1 MNASRAIKAAGIYCC
16 VACDINPGISLTL
29 FFSDMHFGRRD
40 YAREREKEADLLRCL
55 HAHEDEIEHLY
66 LLGDVFDAYIEYPR
80 LIPKGFTRFQGL
92 LASWS
97 DRGLPITYL
106 VGNHDPWHIDHFE
119 RELGV
124 RLVKKTLTE
133 PLYGHSV
140 YLSHGHG
147 LSEGFRLTRQVKS
160 WMRHPS
166 LGRLYAMLLP
176 GDAGL
181 GLARWT
187 SERFSGKEPDPAEA
201 EALRRHARRQLQTGP
216 ADLVVMGHSHQP
228 VLHTWPQGRYLNTGT
243 WAESRTFGQMNEE
256 ALRLLLWDGTR
267 ATELKT
273 STFS

>member
-1 MNASRAIKAAGIYCC
+1 M
-16 VACDINPGISLTL
+16 TL
-29 FFSDMHFGRRD
+29 FFSDIHFGRRG
-40 YAREREKEADLLRCL
+40 YACEREKEADLLRCL
-55 HAHEDEIEHLY
+55 HAYEGEIERLY

-124 RLVKKTLTE
+124 RIIEKTLTE

-140 YLSHGHG
+140 YLTHGDG
-147 LSEGFRLTRQVKS
+147 LSGASRLTQRIKS
-160 WMRHPS
+160 WMRHPF
-166 LGRLYAMLLP
+166 LGRLYTLLFP
-176 GDAGL
+176 GDMGL

-187 SERFSGKEPDPAEA
+187 SKRFSGEEPDPAEA
-201 EALRRHARRQLQTGP
+201 GVLRRHARRQLRTGP

-228 VLHTWPQGRYLNTGT
+228 VLHTWPQGRYLNTGS
-243 WAESRTFGQMNEE
+243 WAGNRTFGQMNED
-256 ALRLLLWDGTR
+256 ALCLLQWDGAR
-267 ATELKT
+267 GAELDSSAFPGAPPSLPGPGKLG
-273 STFS
+273 

>member
-1 MNASRAIKAAGIYCC
+1 M
-16 VACDINPGISLTL
+16 TL
-29 FFSDMHFGRRD
+29 FFSDIHFGRRD
-40 YAREREKEADLLRCL
+40 YAHEREKEADLLRCL
-55 HAHEDEIEHLY
+55 HAYEDKVERLY

-124 RLVKKTLTE
+124 RIVRKTLTE
-133 PLYGHSV
+133 PLYNHSV
-140 YLSHGHG
+140 YLTHGDG
-147 LSEGFRLTRQVKS
+147 LSGESRLTQRVKT

-166 LGRLYAMLLP
+166 LGRLYAMLFP

-187 SERFSGKEPDPAEA
+187 SERFSGGETDPAEA
-201 EALRRHARRQLQTGP
+201 SALCHHARRQLQTRP
-216 ADLVVMGHSHQP
+216 ADIVVMGHSHQP
-228 VLHTWPQGRYLNTGT
+228 VLHTWPQGRYLNTGA
-243 WAESRTFGQMNEE
+243 WAESRTFGQMSKE
-256 ALRLLLWDGTR
+256 ALCLLQWDGIRTI
-267 ATELKT
+267 ELET
-273 STFS
+273 STFP